1 MTGNTVHAAEAA
13 YRKKRVKRIKKIIVG
28 TAIVLLLLPTI
39 MCLFLLVKVHSL
51 EKQIETIT
59 KVSDSGVVKAQEK
72 EVKTTKAPKKASTAE
87 PTIKPTDDTTTKKVY
102 LTFDDGPDPGSTPI
116 LLDLLAKYQVHA
128 TFFVVA
134 NSAQKYPE
142 LIHRMQAEGHHIGF
156 HSNAHCSAYLMP
168 PTKTKRDFQE
178 GLSALHSAGVSSK
191 LFRPPWGVVNWE
203 SLRQI
208 RKNKLQTVLWDIMAQ
223 DWQANISAEEIA
235 RRLDARTWP
244 GAVICLHDGR
254 GAPGATLRTIQAL
267 HIQLPRWREAG
278 FIFLT
283 LEE

>member
-1 MTGNTVHAAEAA
+1 MLIPWILLGAAVAA
-13 YRKKRVKRIKKIIVG
+13 GSYAYLPSAWCKARHWMQRADRLHPN
-28 TAIVLLLLPTI
+28 VL
-39 MCLFLLVKVHSL
+39 
-51 EKQIETIT
+51 
-59 KVSDSGVVKAQEK
+59 
-72 EVKTTKAPKKASTAE
+72 
-87 PTIKPTDDTTTKKVY
+87 Y

-156 HSNAHCSAYLMP
+156 HSNAHRSAYLMP

-178 GLSALHSAGVSSK
+178 GLSALRSAGVSSK

>member
-1 MTGNTVHAAEAA
+1 MLIPWILLGAAVAA
-13 YRKKRVKRIKKIIVG
+13 GSYAYLPYTWCKARHWMQRADRLQPN
-28 TAIVLLLLPTI
+28 VL
-39 MCLFLLVKVHSL
+39 
-51 EKQIETIT
+51 
-59 KVSDSGVVKAQEK
+59 
-72 EVKTTKAPKKASTAE
+72 
-87 PTIKPTDDTTTKKVY
+87 Y

-116 LLDLLAKYQVHA
+116 LLDLLAKYQLHA

-156 HSNAHCSAYLMP
+156 HSNAHHSAYLMP
-168 PTKTKRDFQE
+168 PIKTKRDFQE
-178 GLSALHSAGVSSK
+178 GLSALRSAGVSSK

>member
-1 MTGNTVHAAEAA
+1 MLIPWILLGAAVAA
-13 YRKKRVKRIKKIIVG
+13 GSYAYLPSAWCKARHWMQRADRLHPN
-28 TAIVLLLLPTI
+28 VL
-39 MCLFLLVKVHSL
+39 
-51 EKQIETIT
+51 
-59 KVSDSGVVKAQEK
+59 
-72 EVKTTKAPKKASTAE
+72 
-87 PTIKPTDDTTTKKVY
+87 Y

-156 HSNAHCSAYLMP
+156 HSNAHRSAYLMP
-168 PTKTKRDFQE
+168 PIKTKRDFQE

>member
-1 MTGNTVHAAEAA
+1 MLIPWILLGAAVAA
-13 YRKKRVKRIKKIIVG
+13 GSYAYLPSAWCKARHWMQRADRLHPN
-28 TAIVLLLLPTI
+28 VL
-39 MCLFLLVKVHSL
+39 
-51 EKQIETIT
+51 
-59 KVSDSGVVKAQEK
+59 
-72 EVKTTKAPKKASTAE
+72 
-87 PTIKPTDDTTTKKVY
+87 Y

-156 HSNAHCSAYLMP
+156 HSNAHRSAYLMP

>member
-1 MTGNTVHAAEAA
+1 ML
-13 YRKKRVKRIKKIIVG
+13 IPWILLG
-28 TAIVLLLLPTI
+28 TAVAAGSYAYLPSAWRKARHWMQRADRLQPNVL
-39 MCLFLLVKVHSL
+39 
-51 EKQIETIT
+51 
-59 KVSDSGVVKAQEK
+59 
-72 EVKTTKAPKKASTAE
+72 
-87 PTIKPTDDTTTKKVY
+87 Y

-244 GAVICLHDGR
+244 GAVI
-254 GAPGATLRTIQAL
+254 
-267 HIQLPRWREAG
+267 
-278 FIFLT
+278 
-283 LEE
+283 